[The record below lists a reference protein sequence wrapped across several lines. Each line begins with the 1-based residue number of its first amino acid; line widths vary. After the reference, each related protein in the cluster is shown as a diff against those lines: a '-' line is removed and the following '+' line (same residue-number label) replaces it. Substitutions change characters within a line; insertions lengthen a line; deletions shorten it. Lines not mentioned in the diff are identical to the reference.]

1 MAEVNRSVLRVV
13 GGEREPSERELMR
26 RVARGDEASFGL
38 LYDRL
43 SPLVFGVVVTVVKD
57 RAIAEEVTQEVFV
70 ELWRL
75 ATRFDD
81 DKGSVRGWTAT
92 LAHRRAVDQVRSEQS
107 RRTREERD
115 VAQSLAPTVDDVA
128 EQVEAAFDHA
138 DVRDA
143 LDALTAK
150 QREAVTLA
158 YFGGH
163 TYHEV
168 AALLEVPEGTV
179 KTRIRDALIK
189 LRDSIGR
196 TR

>member
-1 MAEVNRSVLRVV
+1 MAEVNRGLLRVV
-13 GGEREPSERELMR
+13 RNEREPTDDELMMR
-26 RVARGDEASFGL
+26 IARADEQAFGA

-43 SPLVFGVVVTVVKD
+43 APVLFGVVVSVVRD
-57 RAIAEEVTQEVFV
+57 RAVAEEITQEVFV
-70 ELWRL
+70 EIWKL
-75 ATRFDD
+75 ATRFDPQ
-81 DKGSVRGWTAT
+81 KGSVRTWTST
-92 LAHRRAVDQVRSEQS
+92 LAHRRAVDQVRSDQS

-115 VAQSLAPTVDDVA
+115 HQRSPNQLIDDVA
-128 EQVEAAFDHA
+128 TTVQTSFEHA
-138 DVRDA
+138 EVRDA
-143 LDALTAK
+143 LEALTTK

-196 TR
+196 TP